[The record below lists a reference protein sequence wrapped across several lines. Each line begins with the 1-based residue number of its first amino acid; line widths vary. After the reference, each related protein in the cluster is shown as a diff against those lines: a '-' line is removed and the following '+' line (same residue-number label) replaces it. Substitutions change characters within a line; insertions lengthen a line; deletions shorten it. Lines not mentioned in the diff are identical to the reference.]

1 MVDSNN
7 RSTIP
12 AFWLIVAPIWAAK
25 ESFFL
30 VCSILD
36 HNPFS
41 PQELVYPEMSVPYNL
56 QVANKET
63 RLVRSLYNMKDKI
76 RSQYRR
82 LQLPLPPWLSD
93 PRRLNIEM
101 EPFEK
106 CSRQTDYQFSVKLNL
121 IRTPES
127 VFFGLPDSLTKRSFS
142 VMYFLLNYSIL
153 VSYLGQMLKFD

>member
-1 MVDSNN
+1 
-7 RSTIP
+7 
-12 AFWLIVAPIWAAK
+12 
-25 ESFFL
+25 
-30 VCSILD
+30 
-36 HNPFS
+36 
-41 PQELVYPEMSVPYNL
+41 MSVPYNL